1 MPEPD
6 TLEFPGQMLRKLEK
20 YEVLDEIGHGGMAT
34 VYRAR
39 DSSLDRFVALK
50 VLHPHLQRTSEARA
64 RFTREAKSVAKLR
77 HPHILEIYDYSG
89 EASDETYIAAELL
102 TGPTLKD
109 FVLEQRALPP
119 EIAACIALQLADA
132 LGAAHAKGIIH
143 RDVKPENVLIHEDRC
158 VKLTDFGIAYMVDA
172 HTFTVTGQ
180 ILGSPG
186 HMAPEQVEG
195 GTCDVRSDVFSLGTV
210 LYFCATGRLPFIGRN
225 PHHLLK
231 LLLEGEYPDPLRLRP
246 SIGAELAQ
254 IINKTLSRAPGG
266 RYQSAAEM
274 AERLRDF
281 LSEMAIDDPDDTLA
295 RYLAEP
301 NEVAG
306 DLEQHA
312 LQRLLV
318 LGAEAAKS
326 GQVSKAQSALSRVLA
341 LDDGNDRAL
350 KLLGTLGR
358 RRRVNLI
365 IALVAAALVLSLAG
379 VGYLSWRRA
388 EGAPV
393 ETVTLPTADEGAGDA
408 TGETTQAV
416 DSDPLDVAENEQ
428 ATGDAESQP
437 GQDTMEATPN
447 GRRWVVFKPRPP
459 NVSISVNGSPLRPY
473 GPGFQRVRLKVGNHT
488 FRFVGAEDCCEERVI
503 RKRIPPGARDFELS
517 VKLRYKPARLYLK
530 GPAPADATVRITLP
544 GNRTVTGQIREIL
557 QIPMRTL
564 QSSAQVQIRAPSYR
578 TYRTVVKL
586 RAGAD
591 LTEHSFK
598 LESDGET
605 P

>member
-1 MPEPD
+1 MPEPV
-6 TLEFPGQMLRKLEK
+6 TLGIPGQMLRKLEK

-89 EASDETYIAAELL
+89 EDSDETYIAAELL

-109 FVLEQRALPP
+109 FVLKQKELPP

-254 IINKTLSRAPGG
+254 IMNKALSRAPGE
-266 RYQSAAEM
+266 RYQSADEM
-274 AERLRDF
+274 ADRLRAF
-281 LSEMAIDDPDDTLA
+281 LTEMAIDDPDETLA

-301 NEVAG
+301 NEVAKE
-306 DLEQHA
+306 LEQHA

-326 GQVSKAQSALSRVLA
+326 GQVSKAQAALSRVLA

-358 RRRVNLI
+358 RRRVNLV
-365 IALVAAALVLSLAG
+365 IALVAAVLVLSLAG

-388 EGAPV
+388 EGGLWRRRPFRRRKRAPSD
-393 ETVTLPTADEGAGDA
+393 TP
-408 TGETTQAV
+408 GETAQAIE
-416 DSDPLDVAENEQ
+416 SDPSSRAENEQ
-428 ATGDAESQP
+428 ATADERGQAEER
-437 GQDTMEATPN
+437 TTEATPN
-447 GRRWVVFKPRPP
+447 GRRWVVFKPTPP
-459 NVSISVNGSPLRPY
+459 NVSISVNGSPLKPY
-473 GPGFQRVRLKVGNHT
+473 GPDFQRVRLKVGNHT
-488 FRFVGAEDCCEERVI
+488 FRFVGAEGCCEERVV
-503 RKRIPPGARDFELS
+503 RKRIPAGARDFELS

-530 GPAPADATVRITLP
+530 GPAPADATVRITLARQSH
-544 GNRTVTGQIREIL
+544 GHRTDPRD
-557 QIPMRTL
+557 
-564 QSSAQVQIRAPSYR
+564 PSDPDE
-578 TYRTVVKL
+578 VASIL

-591 LTEHSFK
+591 PRAGLSN
-598 LESDGET
+598 L
-605 P
+605 

>member
-1 MPEPD
+1 
-6 TLEFPGQMLRKLEK
+6 MLRKLEK